1 MERKKKQPVPKKNMI
16 FSVSQ
21 DLDEEIKQIVTE
33 SGVSKSELGR
43 RALKQVLDSGK
54 DEAQVMLNF
63 VMLTQTVNDIQ
74 DKISK
79 SDYEQLQ
86 QYIGNIMQI
95 KGGK

>member
-1 MERKKKQPVPKKNMI
+1 MERKKTQPIPKKNMI

-43 RALKQVLDSGK
+43 RALRQFLDSGK

-63 VMLTQTVNDIQ
+63 VMLTQTVNEIR
-74 DKISK
+74 DKIPVEN
-79 SDYEQLQ
+79 YEQLQ